1 MTINKENFI
10 EQLHRKNEDALYY
23 VIDIYG
29 GLIKSIVSRHLYK
42 LKPLQEECIDDI
54 LMAVWDN
61 IDVFCPEKNSFK
73 NWVAAIAKYKSIDYK
88 RRYLKLLEQEN
99 IEGLNLASSWSG
111 EKAIMEQELSQE
123 MESLLSH
130 LSENDRE
137 IFKQYYVEDQE
148 VETIAQA
155 MRVKESNVYNRLS
168 RGRAR
173 LRKIYGS
180 RQL

>member
-1 MTINKENFI
+1 
-10 EQLHRKNEDALYY
+10 
-23 VIDIYG
+23 
-29 GLIKSIVSRHLYK
+29 
-42 LKPLQEECIDDI
+42 
-54 LMAVWDN
+54 MAVWDN
-61 IDVFCPEKNSFK
+61 IDTFCPEKNSFK

-180 RQL
+180 RQF